1 MKDKPFLA
9 IAFAILAALVLSA
22 CNAQIT
28 NTPVES
34 TSVSAI
40 FLPTQTITSTAL
52 PAATPTSTNT
62 ATPAAATPTTAPS
75 SVSVSST
82 RTITRDDNGRTLN
95 LQVGERFL
103 LDLGDAM
110 EWQLQIDDPSVLSR
124 VPNVLTIKGAQ
135 GLFQARQRGQT
146 TLTATGDLPCR
157 KAQPPCMAPSFLFR
171 LQIVVG
177 AAADAISVA
186 PKTVTYADNGQTISL
201 RVGDS
206 FLLKLGADFDW
217 TATVADPTVLSRVA
231 NLAVV
236 QGAQGVYAAKKTG
249 DTTLTATGVIVCPPL
264 KLCPALEVSFKLHV
278 VVQ

>member
-9 IAFAILAALVLSA
+9 ITFAILAALGMSA

-28 NTPVES
+28 SPPLAS
-34 TSVSAI
+34 TSVPAI
-40 FLPTQTITSTAL
+40 FLPTQTITSAAL
-52 PAATPTSTNT
+52 PAATPTAANT
-62 ATPAAATPTTAPS
+62 ATLAAATPTTAPS
-75 SVSVSST
+75 SVSVSSA

-103 LDLGDAM
+103 LDLGDTM
-110 EWQLQIDDPSVLSR
+110 EWQLQIDDPSVVSR

-135 GLFQARQRGQT
+135 GLFEARQRGQT

-177 AAADAISVA
+177 ASPAASPVA

-236 QGAQGVYAAKKTG
+236 QGAQGVYTAKKTG
-249 DTTLTATGVIVCPPL
+249 ETTLSAIGVIVCPPL
-264 KLCPALEVSFKLHV
+264 KFCPALEVSFKLHV